1 MSKIYLRVPARRESS
16 LTHTQVCRE
25 GAAQAGTCLPI
36 LRRVALLTLPVF
48 ASASLAAQDLEFT
61 DLIRVVGQ
69 GESRATNAIT
79 FEDFETQLP
88 GLSLEK
94 SLDAIPGVNVRSTDP
109 FGFYEFGNDIRIRS
123 FDISRLA
130 VTVDDVPMGQNS
142 PRYGTPA
149 GRVADPENIL
159 TIQVSQGTGDVTTP
173 AIEAL
178 GGSIMYYTRDPSE
191 EMGAMVKWSIGDFD
205 ATRLFARFETG
216 ELWSGF
222 TSYISTSRFQFRSTG
237 VPEYSRSIRMEA
249 KAKQEFETGS
259 FTLSY
264 TWNDRDDFDTRNIQW
279 DRWRALETG
288 DPYAGYGTPDIYN
301 ESARLV
307 LETYAANGYVDYRP
321 EDFPEIAPLT
331 NGFFLGNKSDRARN
345 FGPTTYM
352 DPTINMGDGINSRF
366 FNRARNGRMDHF
378 LRGRLEMDLT
388 DDLSVLF
395 TPYFQDKSHYGLFNV
410 ARGDSRTQL
419 QNAYRVTNFD
429 SDGNL
434 RNPTFVARP
443 DIWPEYLF
451 HDGSGNLV
459 SLDTPGAIPMGYN
472 DLSGDG
478 FYSTGDTLNPD
489 ARPDPFTPGHALAV
503 RDGTDPALNGA
514 TARDE
519 DFGGERYGAQLRFEY
534 EIGNHRIRTGVWVE
548 RDKQSAYRP
557 TYMLEGDSVFGDFL
571 YDRVLFLNYDQ
582 NFKTDSFV
590 AYIEDQIT
598 LMDGRLGLNLGF
610 KLVNFDRE
618 ASGIL
623 TTPLWWNPEEDRS
636 VVRGNTYKDNFL
648 PQVGATY
655 QLSDQYEIFGSY
667 AENLAA
673 PQYNVVAS
681 DTFTEDLR
689 PETSKNYD
697 LGLRYFGQDFSATF
711 AVFYNEY
718 NDRILSVP
726 LTQEE
731 LIAAGLSGVTG
742 ATRFRNVG
750 GVDAYG
756 AEIAFDWRTPVENLR
771 LIGSFAYQVGKFQ
784 EDLNVGYQT
793 WHDDPSDPRSVFYE
807 PFQFDEDGNPT
818 LSRELQEG
826 KRQGNT
832 PEFTASLDARYNIGG
847 FGVDFGLKYYDSVY
861 VNTLNTEKV
870 PSYTVA
876 NAAVTYRFGEDT
888 ALSGFRATLSVDNLF
903 DKYFFYAGN
912 YTGSFN
918 GNVRADYGRN
928 VTFTVTAEF

>member
-1 MSKIYLRVPARRESS
+1 MS
-16 LTHTQVCRE
+16 VCRE
-25 GAAQAGTCLPI
+25 GVAKAARNLPL
-36 LRRVALLTLPVF
+36 LRRAAFCALPFSLALS
-48 ASASLAAQDLEFT
+48 ASAQGLEFT
-61 DLIRVVGQ
+61 DVIRVVGQ

-79 FEDFETQLP
+79 FEDFETQIP

-109 FGFYEFGNDIRIRS
+109 FGFYEFGNDIRVRS

-149 GRVADPENIL
+149 GRVADPENML

-178 GGSIMYYTRDPSE
+178 GGSIMYYTRDPSQ
-191 EMGAMVKWSIGDFD
+191 EMAAMVKWSIGSFD
-205 ATRLFARFETG
+205 ASRIFARFETG

-222 TSYISTSRFQFRSTG
+222 TSYVSTSRFQFRSQG
-237 VPEYSRSIRMEA
+237 VPEYSRSIRIEA
-249 KAKQEFETGS
+249 KAKQEFEKGS

-288 DPYAGYGTPDIYN
+288 DPFAGYGTPDIYN
-301 ESARLV
+301 AANRSV
-307 LETYAANGYVDYRP
+307 LETFAAGGYRDYWTYNSELP
-321 EDFPEIAPLT
+321 A
-331 NGFFLGNKSDRARN
+331 FLYGDYSDRGREL
-345 FGPTTYM
+345 GPPTFM
-352 DPTINMGDGINSRF
+352 DPNINMGDDINSRY
-366 FNRARNGRMDHF
+366 FNRWRNGRMDHF
-378 LRGRLEMDLT
+378 LRGRLEMDIT
-388 DDLSVLF
+388 DDLSMLF

-410 ARGDSRTQL
+410 SRGDSRTQL

-434 RNPTFVARP
+434 RNPTFVPRP

-451 HDGSGNLV
+451 HDGTGTLV
-459 SLDTPGAIPMGYN
+459 SIDTPGAVPMGYN

-489 ARPDPFTPGHALAV
+489 ARPTPFTPGHALAV
-503 RDGTDPALNGA
+503 RGGTAPALNGA

-548 RDKQSAYRP
+548 RDRQTAFRP

-571 YDRVLFLNYDQ
+571 YDRILFLNYDQ
-582 NFKTDSFV
+582 SFKTDSFI

-598 LMDGRLGLNLGF
+598 LMDGRLGINLGF
-610 KLVNFDRE
+610 KMVKFDRE

-648 PQVGATY
+648 PQIGATY
-655 QLSDQYEIFGSY
+655 QLSDQYELFASY

-697 LGLRYFGQDFSATF
+697 IGLRYFGQDFSATV

-731 LIAAGLSGVTG
+731 LVAAGLSGVTG

-750 GVDAYG
+750 GIDAYG
-756 AEIAFDWRTPVENLR
+756 AEVAFDWRTPVENLR
-771 LIGSFAYQVGKFQ
+771 LIGSLAYQVGKFQ
-784 EDLNVGYQT
+784 EDLNVGYQA
-793 WHDDPSDPRSVFYE
+793 WHENPGDPRSVFYE

-818 LSRELQEG
+818 LSRELQKG

-832 PEFTASLDARYNIGG
+832 PEFTLSLDARYRIGG
-847 FGVDFGLKYYDSVY
+847 LGLDFGVKYYDSVY

-888 ALSGFRATLSVDNLF
+888 PLSGFRATLSVDNVF
-903 DKYFFYAGN
+903 DSYFFYAGA

-928 VTFTVTAEF
+928 VTFTITAEF